1 MKYHIEFDLDFK
13 RNTYPGTFIA
23 IEGIDGSGKTT
34 QTKRLGGELAKKHSV
49 FLTKNPTDGPVG
61 QFIRRV
67 LKKELVLQ
75 AVSFQYLFSAD
86 RQAQQ
91 VEVIEHLKKRDIV
104 VTDRYFWSALAYG
117 LVDRGAGD
125 FDQNGQYLLITQ
137 GILSM
142 YHQFI
147 VPNHTFYLA
156 ISAEEARKRLSTM
169 EKVKELYEGSEKL
182 KKIAAA
188 YEWILRQFPKKI
200 TVINGE
206 QPVEEVTRDILAKL
220 PKSLR

>member
-13 RNTYPGTFIA
+13 RNTYGGLFIA

-34 QTKRLGGELAKKHSV
+34 QAKRLAGELANKHSV

-67 LKKELVLQ
+67 LKKELALP

-86 RQAQQ
+86 RQVQQ
-91 VEVIEHLKKRDIV
+91 VEIIERVKRGEVV

-117 LVDRGAGD
+117 IVDRRVDVNKDGT
-125 FDQNGQYLLITQ
+125 FLLVSQ
-137 GILSM
+137 SILSM

-147 VPNHTFYLA
+147 IPDHTFYLD
-156 ISAEEARKRLSTM
+156 ISVEEAKRRLLNMHKT
-169 EKVKELYEGSEKL
+169 KELYEDTEKL
-182 KKIAAA
+182 EKIAAG
-188 YEWILRQFPKKI
+188 YKWIIEKFPKEI

-206 QPVEEVTRDILAKL
+206 QPVEAVTEAILKHVASIK
-220 PKSLR
+220 